1 MYGFDYEEDI
11 LGVLRLLKYLS
22 IKEPEHER
30 RIRNYYDAFNEDDVF
45 QLAQDAIW
53 AIYDDAFF
61 TEDEESQMAV
71 VMVRHK
77 EFDRFLAL
85 GLEWQTLN
93 GVGNSTAYGRKLQD
107 AFCFF
112 VADMTHSVFDVA
124 FHCQSAMPVIEVWLS
139 PDCFEEVPFANVML
153 DLLIYIE
160 QENKHLEQLI
170 AEKKKKVLAAEVQ
183 DGKEAA

>member
-45 QLAQDAIW
+45 QLAQEAIW
-53 AIYDDAFF
+53 AIYDEAFF

-85 GLEWQTLN
+85 GREWQTLN
-93 GVGNSTAYGRKLQD
+93 GAGNSAAYGRKLQD

-112 VADMTHSVFDVA
+112 VAGMTHSVFDVA
-124 FHCQSAMPVIEVWLS
+124 FHCQSAIPVIEVWLS
-139 PDCFEEVPFANVML
+139 PDCFEEVPFANGML

-170 AEKKKKVLAAEVQ
+170 AEKKKEVLSDEAQ
-183 DGKEAA
+183 DRKEAA